1 MIRLIRYMFFG
12 ICAVVLQTTL
22 VPSLSIFGQRPDL
35 VVILAVI
42 AGAFEGSR
50 WGSITGFLAGL
61 AVDLYHPP
69 TMGAGAMAGTLAG
82 YLGGRAQVF
91 LDFDLWLNQGVAFA
105 LATIAHHALY
115 SIVIS
120 LQGEGN
126 LLFLFATTAFG
137 GALYTAF
144 IGAGCLTVVGFVRGR
159 KHVVDRR

>member
-1 MIRLIRYMFFG
+1 MTRLVRYTFFG
-12 ICAVVLQTTL
+12 ICAVVFQTTL

-35 VVILAVI
+35 VVILVVLI
-42 AGAFEGSR
+42 GAYEGSS
-50 WGSITGFLAGL
+50 WGSIAGFLAGL

-82 YLGGRAQVF
+82 YLGGRAQIF
-91 LDFDLWLNQGVAFA
+91 LDFELWLNQGVAFA
-105 LATIAHHALY
+105 LVTFVHHALY

-126 LLFLFATTAFG
+126 LLLFFATTAFG

-144 IGAGCLTVVGFVRGR
+144 IGAGCLAVVGFLRGR
-159 KHVVDRR
+159 KHLVDRR

>member
-1 MIRLIRYMFFG
+1 M
-12 ICAVVLQTTL
+12 
-22 VPSLSIFGQRPDL
+22 
-35 VVILAVI
+35 VVIFAVI
-42 AGAFEGSR
+42 AGAFEGSSR
-50 WGSITGFLAGL
+50 GSIAGFLAGL

-69 TMGAGAMAGTLAG
+69 TMGAGAMAG

-105 LATIAHHALY
+105 LATIVHHALY

-126 LLFLFATTAFG
+126 LLLFFATTAFG

-144 IGAGCLTVVGFVRGR
+144 VGAGCLTVLGLVRGR